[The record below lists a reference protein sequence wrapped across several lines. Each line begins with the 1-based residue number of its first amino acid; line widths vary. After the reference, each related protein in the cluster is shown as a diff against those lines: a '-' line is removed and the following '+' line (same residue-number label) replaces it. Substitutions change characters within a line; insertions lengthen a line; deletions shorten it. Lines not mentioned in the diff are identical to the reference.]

1 MGNLKLITTEKFGD
15 LDCNFYRNMNDDIL
29 LTREQIGSALE
40 YTNPQKAIDNIHSK
54 HKDRLDKLSITLKTR
69 GVTGQ
74 EYPTTFY
81 TQRGIMEIC
90 RWSRQKRANEFMDWV
105 WTIVEKYRSNALQPQ
120 IDLQPLIDTLSS
132 INNRLSKLE
141 ESTNNKKLPI
151 NKYSR
156 WKSNVFTKIKLIQSY
171 VNEHSNQN
179 LSLSQT
185 MKIIFDELQDTY
197 DIDLSEYTEIYKC
210 EYGIDFDTK
219 VQTLDVINHYKDI
232 REMFTLTLD
241 SILEK
246 LHIEKYNNE
255 YCNRN
260 IFDEL
265 ASKSELS
272 RK

>member
-15 LDCNFYRNMNDDIL
+15 LDCNFYRNINDDIL
-29 LTREQIGSALE
+29 LTREQIGTALE
-40 YTNPQKAIDNIHSK
+40 YVYPDDALSKIHNR
-54 HKDRLDKLSITLKTR
+54 HKERLDPLSVIVKLASTDGKYYDTTLYSQR
-69 GVTGQ
+69 GV
-74 EYPTTFY
+74 
-81 TQRGIMEIC
+81 MEIC
-90 RWSRQKRANEFMDWV
+90 RWSNKPKANEFMDWV
-105 WTIVEKYRSNALQPQ
+105 WTIVEKYRSNALQSQ

-156 WKSNVFTKIKLIQSY
+156 WKSNAFTKIKLIQSY
-171 VNEHSNQN
+171 VNEHSDQN

-246 LHIEKYNNE
+246 LHIEKYNNK